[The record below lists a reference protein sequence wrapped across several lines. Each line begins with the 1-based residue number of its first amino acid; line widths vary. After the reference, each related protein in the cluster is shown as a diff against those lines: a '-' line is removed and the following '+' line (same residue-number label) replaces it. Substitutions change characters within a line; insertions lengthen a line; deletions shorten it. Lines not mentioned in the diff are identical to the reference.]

1 MKGDSKALAACRP
14 ITIQSSILKIVENI
28 ALDYYRKLIEEGKVK
43 VLDVSQCGFQEA
55 RSTQINICRVIG
67 IIQQAVREKTN
78 SVAIFVDV
86 KSAFDSVNHK
96 LMLKT
101 LRE

>member
-1 MKGDSKALAACRP
+1 ME
-14 ITIQSSILKIVENI
+14 Q
-28 ALDYYRKLIEEGKVK
+28 GKVK
-43 VLDVSQCGFQEA
+43 VLDASQCGFQEA
-55 RSTQINICRVIG
+55 RSTQINVCRVTN

-96 LMLKT
+96 LIS
-101 LRE
+101 

>member
-55 RSTQINICRVIG
+55 RSTQINICRVTG
-67 IIQQAVREKTN
+67 IIQ
-78 SVAIFVDV
+78 
-86 KSAFDSVNHK
+86 
-96 LMLKT
+96 
-101 LRE
+101 

>member
-1 MKGDSKALAACRP
+1 M
-14 ITIQSSILKIVENI
+14 LKIIENT
-28 ALDYYRKLIEEGKVK
+28 ALGYYRELIEEGKVK
-43 VLDVSQCGFQEA
+43 VLDASQCGSLEA
-55 RSTQINICRVIG
+55 RSTQINICRVTG

-101 LRE
+101 L